1 MIVSCLIK
9 RVDVYR
15 DYKLHIDF
23 NINFNQFSGGL
34 DMITIAA

>member
-34 DMITIAA
+34 DMITIAV